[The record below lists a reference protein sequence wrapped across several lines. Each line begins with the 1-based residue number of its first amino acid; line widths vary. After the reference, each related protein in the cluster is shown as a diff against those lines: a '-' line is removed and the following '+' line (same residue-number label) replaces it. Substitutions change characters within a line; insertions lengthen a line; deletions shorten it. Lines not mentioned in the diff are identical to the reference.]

1 MSTSSTGGEPDPE
14 RMLSAALR
22 AQATGN
28 ATPETREAPG
38 SEPPRRSERSEPR
51 RLPVLGVLLY
61 ALLLGIVVGGV
72 AGVVSLL

>member
-28 ATPETREAPG
+28 ATPETHEAPE
-38 SEPPRRSERSEPR
+38 SEPPRRSEPR
-51 RLPVLGVLLY
+51 RLPVFGLLLY

-72 AGVVSLL
+72 AGAVSLL